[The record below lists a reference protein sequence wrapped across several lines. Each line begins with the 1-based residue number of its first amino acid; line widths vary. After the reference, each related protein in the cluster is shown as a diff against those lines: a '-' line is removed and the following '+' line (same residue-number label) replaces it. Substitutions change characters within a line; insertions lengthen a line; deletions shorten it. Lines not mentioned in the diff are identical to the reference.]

1 MRLGEYM
8 EIYIEHADGY
18 SWMTEA
24 EDIEEAATI
33 IENEAVTIYENCPEE
48 DVKDI
53 FPLYW
58 SIKNKNK
65 EVVYSG
71 YVNENGELT
80 T

>member
-1 MRLGEYM
+1 M
-8 EIYIEHADGY
+8 EVYIEHADGY
-18 SWMTEA
+18 ALTTEA
-24 EDIEEAATI
+24 ENIEEAAQI
-33 IENEAVTIYENCPEE
+33 IENEAVAVYENCLEE
-48 DVKDI
+48 DATNV

-58 SIKNKNK
+58 SIKNEKN